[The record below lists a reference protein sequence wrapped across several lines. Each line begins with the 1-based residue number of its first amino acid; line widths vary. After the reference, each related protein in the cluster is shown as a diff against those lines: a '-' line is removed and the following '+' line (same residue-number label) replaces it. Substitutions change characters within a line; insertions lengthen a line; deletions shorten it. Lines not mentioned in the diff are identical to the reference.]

1 MPQGTYKPKPKSAPT
16 KLSTA
21 HSASQK
27 QKANTPRNR
36 VIKPKHS
43 SALARHQN
51 MAKKGASQLTGMLE
65 KKLAERAGYVE
76 MVGKQ
81 KEGEKK
87 KAEEQK
93 AKRAGPSFGKK

>member
-1 MPQGTYKPKPKSAPT
+1 
-16 KLSTA
+16 
-21 HSASQK
+21 
-27 QKANTPRNR
+27 
-36 VIKPKHS
+36 
-43 SALARHQN
+43 

-93 AKRAGPSFGKK
+93 AKRGGPSFGKK